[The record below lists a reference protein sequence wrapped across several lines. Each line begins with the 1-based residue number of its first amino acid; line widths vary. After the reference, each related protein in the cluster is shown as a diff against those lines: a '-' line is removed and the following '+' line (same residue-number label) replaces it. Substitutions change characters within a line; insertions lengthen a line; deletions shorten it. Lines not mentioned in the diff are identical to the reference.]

1 MRRKW
6 FGIVTAHSEVLRM
19 GPARLRHCL
28 HDFSTQSSHSV
39 DLTGWQAK
47 MASIGIW
54 VLWHNA
60 HKPHFKESLWCTA
73 DMRHPATVYEAER
86 STQRLLKWPS
96 LQCDLKRKELYPS
109 PPPSRKKS
117 NGACAHYVMVKTGIQ
132 NSVAAILAFHP
143 ALSTEWLDWVAISC
157 ELWHLHRP
165 RAHYLHF
172 TGPNYE
178 SESTNSKL
186 RHDPLQSQARI
197 ALLNLRIIL
206 CGSVCPL
213 HPLKAR
219 QNFCFMPHLIDNRRV
234 KTPDQCIKP
243 VHCT

>member
-6 FGIVTAHSEVLRM
+6 FGIVTAHAEVLRM

-109 PPPSRKKS
+109 SPPPCRKKS
-117 NGACAHYVMVKTGIQ
+117 NGACAHYVMVITGIQ

-143 ALSTEWLDWVAISC
+143 ALSTEWLDWVAKWYYDIC
-157 ELWHLHRP
+157 
-165 RAHYLHF
+165 
-172 TGPNYE
+172 TGPGPITFISRGQITKAKE
-178 SESTNSKL
+178 
-186 RHDPLQSQARI
+186 RI
-197 ALLNLRIIL
+197 RSYVMVPYNPRPELHCLTWGLFCMGRCVHSIPSRQGKIFAL
-206 CGSVCPL
+206 CP
-213 HPLKAR
+213 
-219 QNFCFMPHLIDNRRV
+219 
-234 KTPDQCIKP
+234 T
-243 VHCT
+243 